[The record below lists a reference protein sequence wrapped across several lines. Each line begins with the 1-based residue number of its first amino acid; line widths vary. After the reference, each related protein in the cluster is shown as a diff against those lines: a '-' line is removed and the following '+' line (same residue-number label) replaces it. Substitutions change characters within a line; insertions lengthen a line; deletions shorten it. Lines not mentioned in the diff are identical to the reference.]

1 MTSLKQTICPAC
13 GATNVGP
20 HSECL
25 LCRSA
30 LTEPAEEKKT
40 SRARFGRVLALLVLI
55 LLIAAINFLP
65 DWLKQRNEVKRKT
78 ETPLWQQWEQR
89 VEPPEIP
96 KKQGFKDLQDP
107 PDDDDSQSL
116 HEIFSR

>member
-1 MTSLKQTICPAC
+1 
-13 GATNVGP
+13 V
-20 HSECL
+20 
-25 LCRSA
+25 
-30 LTEPAEEKKT
+30 
-40 SRARFGRVLALLVLI
+40 FI
-55 LLIAAINFLP
+55 LLIAAIYFVP
-65 DWLKQRNEVKRKT
+65 DWLERQREQSRKD

-96 KKQGFKDLQDP
+96 KKQGFKDLQDS